1 MVLKSIGEE
10 IEDFEDEN
18 ESEDDDED
26 LTFIV
31 DKIIKLFQF
40 RKNDKDKSSRKSKS
54 SRKGNNEK
62 PLIQC
67 YECKGF
73 GHMRIECPNY
83 FMKEKTKNS
92 KD

>member
-10 IEDFEDEN
+10 IEDSEDEN

-40 RKNDKDKSSRKSKS
+40 RKNNKDKSSRKSKS

-67 YECKGF
+67 YECKSF

>member
-31 DKIIKLFQF
+31 DKIIKLLQF

>member
-10 IEDFEDEN
+10 IEDSEDEN

-67 YECKGF
+67 YDCKGF

>member
-10 IEDFEDEN
+10 IEDSEDEN
-18 ESEDDDED
+18 EREDDDED

-31 DKIIKLFQF
+31 DKIIKLLQF
-40 RKNDKDKSSRKSKS
+40 RKKDKDKSSRKSKS

-67 YECKGF
+67 YECKSF